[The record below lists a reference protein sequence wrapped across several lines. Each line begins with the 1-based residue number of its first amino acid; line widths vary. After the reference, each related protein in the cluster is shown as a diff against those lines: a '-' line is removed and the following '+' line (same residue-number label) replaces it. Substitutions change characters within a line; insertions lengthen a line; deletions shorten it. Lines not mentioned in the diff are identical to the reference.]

1 MECKGEE
8 HMKDDDDD
16 IQDYVSSGWRKR
28 EIAMQQMS
36 RIGQEIEEMQRNEV
50 LEEVAKAV
58 YNFKAFEKDTM
69 DSFVAYIRSMKR

>member
-1 MECKGEE
+1 MTEE
-8 HMKDDDDD
+8 DEAFEQIEKE
-16 IQDYVSSGWRKR
+16 QGWRKR
-28 EIAMQQMS
+28 EIAMQQVT

-58 YNFKAFEKDTM
+58 YEFKAFEKDTM

>member
-1 MECKGEE
+1 
-8 HMKDDDDD
+8 MKDDDDD

-28 EIAMQQMS
+28 EIAMQRMS
-36 RIGQEIEEMQRNEV
+36 RLGQEIEEMQRNEV

-58 YNFKAFEKDTM
+58 YEFKAFEKDTM